1 MALLASPWALVA
13 LFVLLAYTTEA
24 ITGFGSIVIALSLS
38 ALVLPLSVLMPVLV
52 PLSLIISVSMTW
64 RYRRRVQWRLLFTH
78 ILPLMGTGT
87 LLGYLARPELD
98 QALLKTVFGVVVVGF
113 SGRELWRLYRGI
125 AAARHGEWWT
135 RGWILAAGVTH
146 GLFASGGPL
155 LVYAL
160 SGIALDK
167 TRFRAT
173 LIAVWLMLN
182 GLLTLAYAADG
193 SLPAQW
199 PHLAVLAPVVVV
211 GMLFGDWLHH
221 RVDEQRFRQMLF
233 AVLLLAG
240 LALIVRGG

>member
-1 MALLASPWALVA
+1 MSLFASPWALVA

-24 ITGFGSIVIALSLS
+24 ITGFGSIVISLSLS
-38 ALVLPLSVLMPVLV
+38 ALVLPLGVLMPVLV

-64 RYRRRVQWRLLFTH
+64 RYRRQVQWHLLLTR
-78 ILPLMGTGT
+78 ILPLMGIGT
-87 LLGYLARPELD
+87 LAGYLARSEFD
-98 QALLKTVFGVVVVGF
+98 QNLLKTLFGILVVGF
-113 SGRELWRLYRGI
+113 SVRELWRLYHGI
-125 AAARHGEWWT
+125 TPARHGDWWT

-160 SGIALDK
+160 SGVALDK

-173 LIAVWLMLN
+173 LITVWLVLN
-182 GLLTLAYAADG
+182 GLLTAAYAVDG

-199 PHLAVLAPVVVV
+199 PHLAVLAPVVIV

-221 RVDEQRFRQMLF
+221 RVDEDRFRQMLF
-233 AVLLLAG
+233 VVLLLAG
-240 LALIVRGG
+240 LALVVRGG